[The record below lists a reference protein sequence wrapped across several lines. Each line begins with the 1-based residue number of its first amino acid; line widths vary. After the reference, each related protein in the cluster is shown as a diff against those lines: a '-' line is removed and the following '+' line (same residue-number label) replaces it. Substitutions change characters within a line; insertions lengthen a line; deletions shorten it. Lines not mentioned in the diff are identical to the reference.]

1 MTEAFS
7 ALDLRRHHDQQIRAW
22 FGEVRPLRLE
32 GSGRFFTPPPAL
44 PLRAVFVPP
53 ALSPSYLQA
62 GTAEPD
68 LTGSDDVL
76 NWLSRQHR
84 IVVLG
89 DPGSGKSTLVGWLAW
104 RLCAGLTEP
113 LPAWCDGVLPVPM
126 ILRDMLLAEVN
137 DFDDL
142 VAAYLQT
149 DLIRGHKVLREFWAE
164 QVHALIEAS
173 PQRLLFLI
181 DGLDEL
187 SQATRDRVRDA
198 IRQGMR
204 RWPEARFVVTSR
216 IVGYEQCTIEGP
228 NESGQV
234 REVMPGGWGKKLTD
248 YFALFDLRRLY
259 VMPFDAGR
267 IRQFARNWFEHG
279 ETDDRRGEAYL
290 QKFIDGLMRD
300 PVALQLGRTPNLLVM
315 AAQVFG
321 ITNTLPDGR
330 AKLYEAITKAY
341 LESIDQRYGLV
352 DQRYSLE
359 QKKAWLA
366 AVGYRMQSR
375 RSEAAAAPVDA
386 SDRGLLV
393 AEAEVVAWLTDAMRE
408 SGLEPDAGYVRSFV
422 DAIARR
428 SGLFI
433 PRDEGLYA
441 FAHLSIQEY
450 FAALHLQSGV
460 RDFAV
465 TDPERLS
472 ALFAELGD
480 LAGQAP
486 WREALITF
494 FELPDWSPR
503 VVARLCQ
510 AVFGVDLA
518 SVPDKAIRHDD
529 DWMPPG
535 NSARVELLA
544 RLVVNPVLA
553 LPTPFRQLGFDRAV
567 AYLQSERG
575 GNRSAFSGVLAA
587 LTGNEQ
593 GCQRVWALLRQDP
606 GLISGSA
613 TVLDLSGAGIVD
625 FSPLAEFS
633 QITELWL
640 SATAIA
646 DLAPI
651 AGLQQLKSLILDH
664 SRVSDVRPLAGMV
677 GLRKLSLR
685 STGVGDLLPLAGL
698 TRLAFLDLTYVP
710 ASDFSPLA
718 DLYNLIYL
726 SLGGAHAGSVTPI
739 AGLSK
744 LTSLG
749 LYNMPMVD
757 LGPLKALKNLRGLG
771 LYGSQVKNLSALRG
785 LSKLKVRGGPD
796 ERGVKASPG

>member
-62 GTAEPD
+62 STAEPD

-76 NWLSRQHR
+76 TWLSRQHR

-126 ILRDMLLAEVN
+126 ILRDMLLGEVN

-149 DLIRGHKVLREFWAE
+149 DLIRGHKVLLKFWAE

-187 SQATRDRVRDA
+187 AQSTRDRVRDA
-198 IRQGMR
+198 IRQGMK
-204 RWPEARFVVTSR
+204 RWPAARFVVTSR
-216 IVGYEQCTIEGP
+216 IVGYEQCAIEGP
-228 NESGQV
+228 AEGMQLRDLVS
-234 REVMPGGWGKKLTD
+234 EGWGKNRTD
-248 YFALFDLRRLY
+248 FLAQFDLRRLY

-366 AVGYRMQSR
+366 AVGYQMQSR
-375 RSEAAAAPVDA
+375 RSEAAAAPADP

-408 SGLEPDAGYVRSFV
+408 SGLEPDAGYVRTFV

-503 VVARLCQ
+503 VIARLCQ
-510 AVFGVDLA
+510 AVFGLDLA
-518 SVPDKAIRHDD
+518 SVPDKAKREADR
-529 DWMPPG
+529 MTPG

-553 LPTPFRQLGFDRAV
+553 LPTPFRQRGFDRAV
-567 AYLQSERG
+567 AYVQSERG
-575 GNRSAFSGVLAA
+575 GNRYVISGVLAA

-613 TVLDLSGAGIVD
+613 TVLDLSGSGIVD

-651 AGLQQLKSLILDH
+651 AGLQQLKLLHLDH
-664 SRVSDVRPLAGMV
+664 SRVSDITPLAGMV
-677 GLRKLSLR
+677 GLRDLNLAG
-685 STGVGDLLPLAGL
+685 TGVADLLPLAGL
-698 TRLAFLDLTYVP
+698 NRLEVLDLTFAPV
-710 ASDFSPLA
+710 SDYSPLA
-718 DLYNLIYL
+718 GLLNLSRL
-726 SLGGAHAGSVTPI
+726 FLGGAHAGSLTPI

-744 LTSLG
+744 LKSLG
-749 LYNMPMVD
+749 LYYMPMVD
-757 LGPLKALKNLRGLG
+757 LGPLKALKNLRYLY

-785 LSKLKVRGGPD
+785 LSKLKIHGGPD
-796 ERGVKASPG
+796 ASEVKTSPG